1 MNLKSK
7 RFSDRKRKLH
17 RLLSILRILDS
28 REKCNSDSLA
38 EKFNTSPRNIFR
50 DINDLNESGFS
61 ITFDKRINSYIFTDS
76 DFTLRDLDLNNDELT
91 ALLIGKQ
98 IAHRMGKPFEK
109 AYQSLLKKANKDTGT
124 KTGEGLKKIED
135 KQHFF
140 IDIDPM
146 EGFEEIEKQ
155 YNAISGALNKKEE
168 IEITYKAMHS
178 QKETKR
184 IIAPYGLIFEYG
196 LWYVIGYCHLRKK
209 VRIFALDCIKD
220 FKMTGKPYIIP
231 DNFNMDDYFKTGW
244 HMIQYGK
251 PVEVVLKFTKHYAR
265 WIKRKK
271 WHPTQVIEEHKD
283 GSITFTVT
291 VQGSM
296 ELKWWI
302 YHWIPHVEILS
313 PPELRKEVTGEMREM
328 LKRYGYKT

>member
-1 MNLKSK
+1 
-7 RFSDRKRKLH
+7 
-17 RLLSILRILDS
+17 
-28 REKCNSDSLA
+28 
-38 EKFNTSPRNIFR
+38 

-98 IAHRMGKPFEK
+98 IAHRMGKPFEN
-109 AYQSLLKKANKDTGT
+109 AYRSILKKAQRDTGI
-124 KTGEGLKKIED
+124 KTRHRLKQIEG

-146 EGFEEIEKQ
+146 EGFEGIEKQ
-155 YNAISGALNKKEE
+155 YNAITESLNKKEE
-168 IEITYKAMHS
+168 YDAMHS
-178 QKETKR
+178 QKKSRR

-196 LWYVIGYCHLRKK
+196 LWYVIGYCHLRKE
-209 VRIFALDCIKD
+209 VRIFALDRIKE
-220 FKMTGKPYIIP
+220 FRMTGKQYSIP
-231 DNFNMDDYFKTGW
+231 DDFNMDDYFKTGW

-271 WHPTQVIEEHKD
+271 WHPTQVIEEQKD
-283 GSITFTVT
+283 GSIIFKAAVR
-291 VQGSM
+291 GSM

-313 PPELRKEVTGEMREM
+313 PPELRKEVIEEMREM
-328 LKRYGYKT
+328 LRMYGKKVFQKNL